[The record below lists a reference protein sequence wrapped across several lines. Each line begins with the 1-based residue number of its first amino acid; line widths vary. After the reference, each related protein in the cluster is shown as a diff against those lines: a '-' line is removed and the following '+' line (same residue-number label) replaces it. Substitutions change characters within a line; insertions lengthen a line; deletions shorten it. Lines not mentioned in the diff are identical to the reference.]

1 MVKRRRL
8 FEILENFKNQRI
20 GVVGDI
26 IVDKYIV
33 GDVERISPEAPVP
46 VFEKKKEFF
55 RPGGAANVALNIKK
69 LGGKVKLFGVVGDD
83 ETAKIFKKIYD
94 DTSGIIVEEG
104 RKTTLKTRVMSGAQQ
119 ILRID
124 WEDKSKIKEET
135 VEKLIDKIKDEEFSA
150 IIVSDYAKGVITG
163 KLMSFLNKL
172 GLNVI
177 VDPKPSNFELYRG
190 VLGITP
196 NLKEALEIVG
206 SNKIELKYAVSKLIK
221 KLSLS
226 WAVITL
232 GKDGVCGREKG
243 KKFFHYSALKKEVF
257 DVTGAGDTFVS
268 TLGIAL
274 SSGASLRE
282 ASFIA
287 NLSSAHSISHL
298 GTTAPGISDI
308 LEEYN
313 EWKRK
318 RSKL

>member
-1 MVKRRRL
+1 MKRKRL
-8 FEILENFKNQRI
+8 VEIIENFKNQRI
-20 GVVGDI
+20 GVIGDI
-26 IVDKYIV
+26 IVDKYII
-33 GDVERISPEAPVP
+33 GNVERISPEAPVP

-83 ETAKIFKKIYD
+83 ETAKILKKIYD
-94 DTSGIIVEEG
+94 DTSGIIVEKG
-104 RKTTLKTRVMSGAQQ
+104 RKTTLKTRVISESQQ

-124 WEDKSKIKEET
+124 WEDKVKINEKT
-135 VEKLIDKIKDEEFSA
+135 VEKLIDKIKDKEFSA
-150 IIVSDYAKGVITG
+150 IIVSDYAKGVITEA
-163 KLMSFLNKL
+163 LMNFLNKL

-190 VLGITP
+190 VSGITP

-206 SNKIELKYAVSKLIK
+206 NTKIELQDTISRLIK

-226 WAVITL
+226 WAVVTL

-268 TLGIAL
+268 TLTIAL

-287 NLSSAHSISHL
+287 NLSSAYSISHL
-298 GTTAPGISDI
+298 GTTAPTIKNI
-308 LEEYN
+308 LEEFN
-313 EWKRK
+313 EWKRRK
-318 RSKL
+318 FKL